1 MCALTFKVGE
11 LLIFVFCV
19 IVFIDL
25 FTDWGKFPLSCY
37 VRFVE
42 TQLPVVSRTSSFDPV
57 T

>member
-1 MCALTFKVGE
+1 MYVLTFKVGE

-25 FTDWGKFPLSCY
+25 FTDWGKSPLSGY

-42 TQLPVVSRTSSFDPV
+42 TQLPVVSRTSSFDLV